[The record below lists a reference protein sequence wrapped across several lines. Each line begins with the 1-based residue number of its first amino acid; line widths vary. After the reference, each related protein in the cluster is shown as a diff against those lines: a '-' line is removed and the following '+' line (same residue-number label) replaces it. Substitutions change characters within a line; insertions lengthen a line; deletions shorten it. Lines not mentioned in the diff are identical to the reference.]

1 MESASKEKL
10 YFLIETL
17 RCNEMKASAIHNIM
31 NVAWPE
37 HSFSEQHVR
46 KVVQQ
51 FRE

>member
-17 RCNEMKASAIHNIM
+17 RYNEMKASAIHNIM

-37 HSFSEQHVR
+37 HSFSEHVR

-51 FRE
+51 FLE